1 MSTPCTLFNQQWMG
15 NAKPSSPW
23 VIFWGPFFSPSTTES
38 SSPVDSVPPNPT
50 QSRCSSGFTKIIRE
64 KHLLDLVFLV
74 HKSARYFHLFGTPAF
89 EFTAADASFDG
100 KYLAKPQKP
109 QGQLSLCCCVGQS
122 KRQIHKRKSFCHLT
136 IPAHRQ
142 AAFWQGKKIG
152 WLQTTLIW

>member
-100 KYLAKPQKP
+100 KYLAKPQNH
-109 QGQLSLCCCVGQS
+109 
-122 KRQIHKRKSFCHLT
+122 RASF
-136 IPAHRQ
+136 PF
-142 AAFWQGKKIG
+142 AAVWVSQRDRFIEGKASVISQYQHTDRLPFDREKK
-152 WLQTTLIW
+152 

>member
-1 MSTPCTLFNQQWMG
+1 MQSHPPR
-15 NAKPSSPW
+15 A
-23 VIFWGPFFSPSTTES
+23 IFWGPFFSLSTTES

-50 QSRCSSGFTKIIRE
+50 LSRCSSGLTKIIRATTGE
-64 KHLLDLVFLV
+64 KHVLDMVFLV

-100 KYLAKPQKP
+100 KYLAKPQKA
-109 QGQLSLCCCVGQS
+109 QGQLFLCCSVGQS

-152 WLQTTLIW
+152 RLQTTLIW